1 VNRIDVVRAAL
12 SSTGARSYLEIGVKD
27 GDCFHAVEAPTRVA
41 VDPHFAFRPP
51 LATRLRRVLG
61 ARTGTFYF
69 QTTSDD
75 FYRRAVHRFAP
86 FDVVFVDGLHTYE
99 QSYRDVE
106 NALRVLAARGVIL
119 VHDCSPSSAAAA
131 APTLDEAARTPGWAW
146 EWNGD
151 VYRTI
156 VRLRT
161 RPDLRVSVLDCDHG
175 VAIVAR
181 GRPDQRLG
189 LTPEAIAALDYDA
202 LSSDR
207 ETLLGLRR
215 AEDLKDVLGAL
226 RG

>member
-1 VNRIDVVRAAL
+1 MNRIDVVRAAL
-12 SSTGARSYLEIGVKD
+12 ASTDARSYLEIGVRN

-41 VDPHFAFRPP
+41 VDPHFTFRPP
-51 LATRLRRVLG
+51 LAARARRLLG

-69 QTTSDD
+69 QTTSDG
-75 FYRRAVHRFAP
+75 FFRRAAHRFAP

-175 VAIVAR
+175 VGIVAR
-181 GRPDQRLG
+181 GQPDELLE
-189 LTPEAIAALDYDA
+189 LTSEEIAALDYDA

-207 ETLLGLRR
+207 EELLGLRR
-215 AEDLKDVLGAL
+215 AEDLNDVLEDL